1 MPFWDENAAYCPLI
15 GQKPPPPPRVDGSAM
30 HIYNICMLM
39 QRHNRKKATC
49 QGGAYAGTMFF
60 VPCTSFAP
68 FARFIFFYLDT
79 PRLLSHSWS
88 GQRACL
94 LVAYARRQCSSPR
107 GEAPKLRL
115 CNTGLLGKSSAPPC
129 EKPQR
134 KHASRQVRCG
144 NG

>member
-1 MPFWDENAAYCPLI
+1 MP
-15 GQKPPPPPRVDGSAM
+15 
-30 HIYNICMLM
+30 
-39 QRHNRKKATC
+39 
-49 QGGAYAGTMFF
+49 
-60 VPCTSFAP
+60 VPCSSSHVHLLPP

-79 PRLLSHSWS
+79 PRLSLIRLPILATHGLKWS

-94 LVAYARRQCSSPR
+94 LVVTYARRQCSSPR

-134 KHASRQVRCG
+134 KHG
-144 NG
+144 G

>member
-1 MPFWDENAAYCPLI
+1 MP
-15 GQKPPPPPRVDGSAM
+15 
-30 HIYNICMLM
+30 
-39 QRHNRKKATC
+39 
-49 QGGAYAGTMFF
+49 
-60 VPCTSFAP
+60 VPCSSSHVHLLPPSLASSSSTSTPPGFSLI
-68 FARFIFFYLDT
+68 RFPILAT
-79 PRLLSHSWS
+79 HGLKWS